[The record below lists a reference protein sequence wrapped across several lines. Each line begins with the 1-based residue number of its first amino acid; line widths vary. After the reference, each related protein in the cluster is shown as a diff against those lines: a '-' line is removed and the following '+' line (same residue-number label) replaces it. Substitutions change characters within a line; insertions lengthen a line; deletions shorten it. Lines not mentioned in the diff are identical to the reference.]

1 MRKSKLLIIAAAF
14 TLVAALVVGCPGNG
28 GDGNG
33 GNGGD
38 GPTPAS
44 FSVSNLS
51 IEPAEVLP
59 NETVTIS
66 VSVANTGGSQ
76 GSHNVVLNI
85 DGVQEESKSV
95 TIAAGASQSVTFS
108 VTREDAGIYTVTIGS
123 LSGSFT
129 VVSAISAEEIAE
141 AAILAEA
148 EFNTYQFDVDYEIT
162 MEIPGETPVT
172 TTMDMNGAF
181 DFANEK
187 MHMDMQMTMS
197 TPPETVQMSIEMYLV
212 GDWMYMKMEMPGLPP
227 EIMGTWFKVRMSELE
242 LEDLWEQQDIAGQQF
257 DLLVGFSEVEFLGT
271 EMVNGVECYKL
282 QVTPDIETL
291 WAWAQI
297 QEGTEGLDPGL
308 DPEEVITDFSYVLWV
323 AKDTYFTVKTVVEM
337 TMTVEGES
345 MGMAVT
351 VLVFDI
357 NEPVTIELPPEAEA
371 AEELP
376 TS

>member
-1 MRKSKLLIIAAAF
+1 MRKSKLLIIAVAF
-14 TLVAALVVGCPGNG
+14 TLVAAMVVGCPGNG
-28 GDGNG
+28 DD

-38 GPTPAS
+38 GSTPAAL
-44 FSVSNLS
+44 SVSNLS
-51 IEPAEVLP
+51 IEPAEVGS

-76 GSHNVVLNI
+76 GSYNAVLNI
-85 DGVQEESKSV
+85 DGVQEESESV
-95 TIAAGASQSVTFS
+95 TIAAGASQNVTFS
-108 VTREDAGIYTVTIGS
+108 VTREDAGTYTVTIDS

-129 VVSAISAEEIAE
+129 VVSAMSAEEIAE
-141 AAILAEA
+141 AAILTQA
-148 EFNTYQFDVDYEIT
+148 EFNTYQFDADYEIT

-187 MHMDMQMTMS
+187 IHMDIQMTMS

-242 LEDLWEQQDIAGQQF
+242 LEDLWEQQDTAGQQF
-257 DLLVGFSEVEFLGT
+257 DLLVGFTDVELLGT

-282 QVTPDIETL
+282 QVTPDMAKL
-291 WAWAQI
+291 WEWAQI
-297 QEGTEGLDPGL
+297 QEGMEPVPGL
-308 DPEEVITDFSYVLWV
+308 DPEEVISDYSYLLWV

-337 TMTVEGES
+337 TMAVEGES

-357 NEPVTIELPPEAEA
+357 NEPVTIELPPEAAA

>member
-1 MRKSKLLIIAAAF
+1 MRKSKLLIIAVAF
-14 TLVAALVVGCPGNG
+14 TLVAAMVVGCPGNG
-28 GDGNG
+28 DDGNG

-38 GPTPAS
+38 GPTPAAL
-44 FSVSNLS
+44 SVSNLS
-51 IEPAEVLP
+51 IEPAEVGS

-76 GSHNVVLNI
+76 GSYNAVLNI
-85 DGVQEESKSV
+85 DGVQEESESV
-95 TIAAGASQSVTFS
+95 TIAAGASQNVTFS
-108 VTREDAGIYTVTIGS
+108 VTREDAGTYTVTIDS

-129 VVSAISAEEIAE
+129 VVSAMSAEEIAE
-141 AAILAEA
+141 AAILTQA
-148 EFNTYQFDVDYEIT
+148 EFNTYQFDADYEIT

-187 MHMDMQMTMS
+187 IHMDIQMTMS

-242 LEDLWEQQDIAGQQF
+242 LEDLWEQQDTAGQQF
-257 DLLVGFSEVEFLGT
+257 DLLVGFTDVELLGT

-282 QVTPDIETL
+282 QVTPDMAKL
-291 WAWAQI
+291 WEWAQI
-297 QEGTEGLDPGL
+297 QEGMEPVPGL
-308 DPEEVITDFSYVLWV
+308 DPEEVISDYSYLLWV

-337 TMTVEGES
+337 TMAVEGES

-357 NEPVTIELPPEAEA
+357 NEPVTIELPPEAAA